1 MCKKMIIALIASTL
15 LVGCNSTTTTS
26 QATENVAET
35 TIQSTTETVTVTEAS
50 TSDNKYTFTIV
61 GGEKT
66 KVFDGTEVLNV
77 TIKMENNSGQ
87 SISPLET
94 GYGVWGFQNGQ
105 DMKLMYDNDVQKA
118 TNMTKVQSGYTLE
131 YNVLLALID
140 NSPVTV
146 ELKEKATNKLIA
158 TKEITLE

>member
-1 MCKKMIIALIASTL
+1 MSKKIITALIASTL

-26 QATENVAET
+26 QVTENVAET

-50 TSDNKYTFTIV
+50 ASDNKYTFTIV